1 MHSNKITAFDQES
14 PGRRF
19 SIIQRLSLIY
29 LSGPMSETGVS
40 KGKIPYL
47 MKILSSPG
55 IVQEDLTNHLCLD
68 RAATARALQSLGS
81 NGFVYRE
88 EDPQDRRRKNV
99 YPTPKAQ
106 RLQGEMIEIL
116 KAHNDVLLSGLTAEE
131 RDLLMALL
139 DRVAD
144 NLRRNLDKPRHDAGE

>member
-1 MHSNKITAFDQES
+1 MNSEKLLAFDLGS

-29 LSGPMSETGVS
+29 LSGPLSESGIS

-47 MKILSSPG
+47 MKILTSPG

-68 RAATARALQSLGS
+68 RAATARALLALEE

-88 EDPQDRRRKNV
+88 EDPTDRRRKKV
-99 YPTPKAQ
+99 YPTAKAQ
-106 RLQGEMIEIL
+106 SLQGEMVGIL
-116 KAHNDVLLSGLTAEE
+116 KAHNDVLLSGLDGAE
-131 RDLLMALL
+131 RTLLMSLL
-139 DRVAD
+139 DRVID
-144 NLRRNLDKPRHDAGE
+144 NLHSGLGRPHPAAE

>member
-1 MHSNKITAFDQES
+1 MKTEKLLAFDLGS

-29 LSGPMSETGVS
+29 LSGPLSQSGIS

-47 MKILSSPG
+47 MKILTSPG

-68 RAATARALQSLGS
+68 RAATARALLALEE

-88 EDPQDRRRKNV
+88 EDPTDRRRKKV
-99 YPTPKAQ
+99 YPTAKAQ
-106 RLQGEMIEIL
+106 SLQGEMVGIL
-116 KAHNDVLLSGLTAEE
+116 KAHNDVLLSALDGAE
-131 RDLLMALL
+131 RTLLMSLL
-139 DRVAD
+139 DRVID
-144 NLRRNLDKPRHDAGE
+144 NLHSGLGRPHPAAE

>member
-1 MHSNKITAFDQES
+1 MNSEKLLAFDLGS

-29 LSGPMSETGVS
+29 LSGPLSESGIS

-47 MKILSSPG
+47 MKILTSPG

-68 RAATARALQSLGS
+68 RAATARALLALEE

-88 EDPQDRRRKNV
+88 EDPTDRRRKKV
-99 YPTPKAQ
+99 YPTAKAQ
-106 RLQGEMIEIL
+106 SLQGEMVGIL
-116 KAHNDVLLSGLTAEE
+116 KAHNDVLLSGLDGAE
-131 RDLLMALL
+131 RTLLMSLL
-139 DRVAD
+139 DRVID
-144 NLRRNLDKPRHDAGE
+144 NLHSGLGRPHPVAE

>member
-1 MHSNKITAFDQES
+1 MNSEKLLAFDLGS

-29 LSGPMSETGVS
+29 LSGPLSESGIS

-47 MKILSSPG
+47 MKILTSPG

-68 RAATARALQSLGS
+68 RAATARALLALEE

-88 EDPQDRRRKNV
+88 EDPTDRRRKKV
-99 YPTPKAQ
+99 YPTAKAQ
-106 RLQGEMIEIL
+106 SLQGEMVGIL
-116 KAHNDVLLSGLTAEE
+116 KAHNDILLSGLDGAE
-131 RDLLMALL
+131 RTLLMSLL
-139 DRVAD
+139 DRVID
-144 NLRRNLDKPRHDAGE
+144 NLHSGLGRPHPAPE